1 MKVCVTSQGPD
12 LNSSVD
18 PRFGRAQYF
27 LFVDTD
33 SLEFEAIDNE
43 NINGTGGV
51 GIQSGKV
58 MADKGIE
65 CVLTGN
71 IGPNASTTLSAAG
84 IKFCLGVAGT
94 VQEAVEQYK
103 KGELVASQDPNVQSK
118 SGL

>member
-12 LNSSVD
+12 LDSNIDS
-18 PRFGRAQYF
+18 RFGRAPYF

-33 SLEFEAIDNE
+33 SLEFETLDNA
-43 NINGTGGV
+43 NATGTGGV

-103 KGELVASQDPNVQSK
+103 KGELVVSQDPNVQSK